1 MSKIVLSIVM
11 VLVLTSTTFAEE
23 TPKNAQVYTVYTVR
37 SCLSSVAHFVKGTT
51 AGVAE
56 GAVTVVEGTFGILTA
71 PFRVKWK
78 KPCKRRFLYQRPT
91 VHYKPGR
98 LYEVHSPDLVIEFD

>member
-23 TPKNAQVYTVYTVR
+23 TPKNAQVYTVYPVR

-56 GAVTVVEGTFGILTA
+56 GAVTVVEGAFGIVTA

-78 KPCKRRFLYQRPT
+78 KPCARRFLYQPPT
-91 VHYKPGR
+91 VHYEPGK
-98 LYEVHSPDLVIEFD
+98 LYEINPPDLVVEFE

>member
-1 MSKIVLSIVM
+1 MKKMVLSMVM
-11 VLVLTSTTFAEE
+11 ILTLTSTTFGEE
-23 TPKNAQVYTVYTVR
+23 TPKAGQVYTVYPVR
-37 SCLSSVAHFVKGTT
+37 SCLSSVGHFVKGTA

-78 KPCKRRFLYQRPT
+78 KPCRRRFLYQPPT

-98 LYEVHSPDLVIEFD
+98 LYEIHPPDLVIEFD